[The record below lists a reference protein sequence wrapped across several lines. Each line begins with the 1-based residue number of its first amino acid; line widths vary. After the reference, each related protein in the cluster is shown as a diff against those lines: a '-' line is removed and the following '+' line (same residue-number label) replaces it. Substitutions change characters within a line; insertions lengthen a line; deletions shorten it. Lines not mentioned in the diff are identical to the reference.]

1 MGGLQSRVTSVFEK
15 RRSSG
20 ETEGMG
26 CFGSRMQTCKT
37 HLRRTYNGKRPLR
50 EQSKRMLTQLARV
63 THFTVAEVKQWY
75 RLFLTDL
82 AEVKQ
87 WYRLFLT
94 DCPDGQL
101 SERQFV
107 GFYCNHFE
115 HGNAEIKAI
124 LARRIFHTFDRDAS
138 GCVDFREFLCGMSA
152 MLRGTPMER
161 LKWAFCI
168 FDLNS
173 DGTVSKKELIN
184 VLTFL
189 QDIRLP
195 QEETNIGD
203 LLMFLQDIRL
213 PQEETNIDDLLMAQE
228 RREREHHIQEV
239 TEKIFE
245 ELDSDQDGF
254 LILREFIEGLRR
266 DPGLLQIVR
275 DSTDSCHDTR
285 LPLGPMGDEQT
296 DSTHALCEEAGT
308 SCCHGDQATNGHMYG
323 LSSDLDREDD
333 ESMNSNAEK

>member
-20 ETEGMG
+20 ETDGMG

-63 THFTVAEVKQWY
+63 THFTV
-75 RLFLTDL
+75 

-184 VLTFL
+184 VLT
-189 QDIRLP
+189 
-195 QEETNIGD
+195 
-203 LLMFLQDIRL
+203 
-213 PQEETNIDDLLMAQE
+213 EETNIDDLLLAQE

-275 DSTDSCHDTR
+275 DSTDSCHDNR

>member
-1 MGGLQSRVTSVFEK
+1 SAAGEGDSLHSGGSETVVQTVPDGL
-15 RRSSG
+15 SG
-20 ETEGMG
+20 HLLFIY
-26 CFGSRMQTCKT
+26 CFC
-37 HLRRTYNGKRPLR
+37 LNLPL
-50 EQSKRMLTQLARV
+50 QLARV

-75 RLFLTDL
+75 RLFLTD
-82 AEVKQ
+82 
-87 WYRLFLT
+87 
-94 DCPDGQL
+94 CPDGQL
-101 SERQFV
+101 SEGQFV
-107 GFYCNHFE
+107 SFYCNHFE
-115 HGNAEIKAI
+115 HGDAKIKAI

-195 QEETNIGD
+195 QE
-203 LLMFLQDIRL
+203 
-213 PQEETNIDDLLMAQE
+213 TNIDELLQAQE
-228 RREREHHIQEV
+228 RREREDHIQDV

-245 ELDSDQDGF
+245 RLDSDQDGF

-266 DPGLLQIVR
+266 DPGLLQIVNG
-275 DSTDSCHDTR
+275 STDSCHDNNLTQ
-285 LPLGPMGDEQT
+285 GPMSEEQT
-296 DSTHALCEEAGT
+296 DSTHALCEEVEKG
-308 SCCHGDQATNGHMYG
+308 CYDDQAASNGLMYG
-323 LSSDLDREDD
+323 LSNMEKEDD
-333 ESMNSNAEK
+333 DSTYSDTEK